1 MRKDRLQILVQMLL
15 VAVLLFILAVAWAGR
30 DTLADRWREFWLS
43 TGTVAF
49 VVILLAFG
57 GWRLNREIRERV
69 ATAAELAEKVTALQ
83 RAASERDEA
92 YAALSAS
99 QARFQTIMDHAPV
112 AVLLKDLEFR
122 YTFVN
127 RAFETWSGWSAADV
141 IGKTAL
147 EVLPRQDGEFQIAHA
162 REVIAKRAP
171 VQREVTISLP
181 AGTRTAL
188 YIKFPIFGA
197 GGTMNAIG
205 GIAVDITGLKQMEA
219 QLTQSQKMEAVGQLT
234 GGIAHDFNNLLTAI
248 LINADILV
256 QQLGSDQNLQRLAQV
271 TLEAAERGAELTSRL
286 LAFSRRQMLEAR
298 TVDVNAL
305 IVEMEQLMQRSL
317 GEHVSIALA
326 LKHDLQPAH
335 IDPHQLETALLN
347 LAVNARDAM
356 PDGGSLTIETSNAM
370 LDEGYA
376 RTHAEVQPGEY
387 VMVAVS
393 DTGTGMPPEVAA
405 RAFEPFFTTKGVGR
419 GTGLGLS
426 MVYGFVKQS
435 SGHVKIYSEEGHG
448 TSVKIYLP
456 RATGLQQTMAEA
468 LVSVDI
474 EGGNE
479 TVLVVEDD
487 KLVRRYVMTQIE
499 SLGYTTLEA
508 TNASEALHFIDQAR
522 VIDLLFTDVIMPGIM
537 NGRQLVDEALKRRP
551 GLKTL
556 FTSGYTENAIVHHGR
571 LDSGVLLLAKPYRK
585 SELARMI
592 RLALASLSIPQ
603 R

>member
-356 PDGGSLTIETSNAM
+356 PDGGSLTIETGNAT

-435 SGHVKIYSEEGHG
+435 SGHVKIYSEPGHG
-448 TSVKIYLP
+448 TAVKLYLP
-456 RATGLQQTMAEA
+456 KADALPATAAQEESAPPLLPTGT
-468 LVSVDI
+468 
-474 EGGNE
+474 E
-479 TVLVVEDD
+479 TILLVEDD
-487 KLVRRYVMTQIE
+487 RLVRVNTETQLVA
-499 SLGYTTLEA
+499 LGYTVVTAENAADAVAKVAAGLEPA
-508 TNASEALHFIDQAR
+508 
-522 VIDLLFTDVIMPGIM
+522 LLFTDVVMPGRV
-537 NGRQLVDEALKRRP
+537 NGFELAQQLQERLPDLKV
-551 GLKTL
+551 L
-556 FTSGYTENAIVHHGR
+556 FTSGYTQGATLLPEGVSVGNFLGKPFRRRDLAAKIR
-571 LDSGVLLLAKPYRK
+571 ETLDKP
-585 SELARMI
+585 A
-592 RLALASLSIPQ
+592 A
-603 R
+603 